1 MAHRIEVGLLP
12 GFKDAAGEKI
22 HRRITNDLGIDTNEV
37 RTIHVFTLD
46 MELANDELVTI
57 AENLFV
63 DPIIQHYAVDSPL
76 AKDFD
81 YLVEVGFLPG
91 VTDNVGRTATE
102 GVNLIFP
109 NRFTADERVHSSI
122 QYLISGEI
130 TPEEVDRISTG
141 LLANTLIQR
150 FVILDTQSF
159 DRQGG
164 VEVSVPRVS
173 GQVSTEMEL
182 IDLEISDDALVSLSR
197 DRVLALS
204 LEEMRTIQKYFRDEH
219 VRKQR
224 AAVEL
229 NDKITDM
236 ELEALAQTWSEHC
249 KHKIFNAHITYTTET
264 GETEEIKSLFDTYI
278 KGATQKIRSAK
289 GDDDFCLSVFVDN
302 AGVIKFNDEY
312 SLVFK
317 VETHNSPSA
326 LDPYGGALTGIVG
339 VNRDPFGTGL
349 GSRLIFNTDTFCF
362 ADPFYKGEIPPR
374 LLHPKRVYEGVREGV
389 EHGGN
394 KSGIPTVNGSIVFDD
409 RFLGK
414 PLVYCGTG
422 GIMPSVINGRP
433 SHKKSAK
440 VGDRIVMTGGR
451 IGADGIHGAT
461 FSSEELHEGSPATA
475 VQIGDPITQKRM
487 TDMLLVARDRGLYN
501 SITDNGAGGLSSSV
515 GEMARDTG
523 GCVLTLERAPLKYE
537 GLRPWEILLSE
548 AQERMTLSVPKNH
561 IEEFMELAEQMDVE
575 ATILGEFTN
584 TGKFHVLYEGST
596 MAYLDMDFFHDGVP
610 TMHII
615 ASWSPPSHPE
625 PIIPFQESLND
636 SFLAML
642 SRLNVSSKESVIR
655 QYDHEVQGTS
665 VVKPLVGEKD
675 DGPSDAAII
684 RPILDSLEGVVISSG
699 ICPKYS
705 DIDTYHMARAAV
717 DEAVR
722 NAVAVGGNIDYMAG
736 LDNFCWCD
744 PIKSEKTPDGE
755 YKLAQ
760 LVRANRGLFDI
771 TTAYGIPMISG
782 KDSMKNDY
790 MIGDTKI
797 SIPPTILFSIM
808 GRIEDITKSV
818 TMDAKT
824 PGDFVYVLGLT
835 RYELGGS
842 EYFAHHGFTGGTVP
856 VVDEEK
862 NIQLYRA
869 LYRAIMD
876 GLVESCHDISDG
888 GLGTALA
895 EIAIAGNLGMEIDLE
910 KVPTDEAEEGRRD
923 DYLLFSESQGRFVV
937 TVKAHKVSEFER
949 ALSTSALGL
958 VGTVV
963 ESESDNRLVINGC
976 DGTKVVDLSVDELR
990 QAWKR
995 PLMF

>member
-12 GFKDAAGEKI
+12 GFKDAAGEKT
-22 HRRITNDLGIDTNEV
+22 HRRITNDLGIDTKDV
-37 RTIHVFTLD
+37 RTIHVYTLD

-57 AENLFV
+57 AENLLV
-63 DPIIQHYAVDSPL
+63 DPIIQHYTVDAPL
-76 AKDFD
+76 AADFD

-102 GVNLIFP
+102 GVHLIFP
-109 NRFTADERVHSSI
+109 NRFTADQRVHSSI
-122 QYLISGEI
+122 QYLISGKI
-130 TPEEVDRISTG
+130 TPGEAERIATG

-150 FVILDTQSF
+150 FVILDKKSF
-159 DRQGG
+159 DKQGG

-182 IDLEISDDALVSLSR
+182 IDLEIPDDSLISLSR

-204 LEEMRTIQKYFRDEH
+204 LEEMKAIQEYFRDER
-219 VRKQR
+219 VRAQR

-229 NDKITDM
+229 DEKVTDM

-249 KHKIFNAHITYTTET
+249 KHKIFNAHITYTAEN
-264 GETEEIKSLFDTYI
+264 GETEEVKSLFDTYI
-278 KGATQKIRSAK
+278 KGATQKIRTAK
-289 GDDDFCLSVFVDN
+289 GDGDFCLSVFVDN

-362 ADPFYKGEIPPR
+362 ADPFYKGDIPPR

-422 GIMPSVINGRP
+422 GIMPSVIDGRP
-433 SHKKSAK
+433 SHTKGAK

-487 TDMLLVARDRGLYN
+487 TDMLLVARDRGLYS

-548 AQERMTLSVPKNH
+548 AQERMTLAVPKNH
-561 IEEFMELAEQMDVE
+561 IDEFMELAEQMNVE
-575 ATILGEFTN
+575 ATILGEFTD
-584 TGKFHVLYEGST
+584 TGKFHVLYEGRT
-596 MAYLDMDFFHDGVP
+596 MAFLDMDFFHDGVP
-610 TMHII
+610 IMHLD
-615 ASWSPPSHPE
+615 ATWSPPSHPE
-625 PIIPFQESLND
+625 PTIPVQESLND
-636 SFLAML
+636 ALISMM
-642 SRLNVSSKESVIR
+642 SRLNVASKESVIR

-665 VVKPLVGEKD
+665 VVKPLVGELD

-722 NAVAVGGNIDYMAG
+722 NAVAVGGNVDYMAG

-744 PIKSEKTPDGE
+744 PVRSEKTPDGE

-824 PGDFVYVLGLT
+824 PGDYVYVLGLT
-835 RYELGGS
+835 GYELGGS
-842 EYFAHHGFTGGTVP
+842 EYFAHHGFIGGSVP
-856 VVDEEK
+856 VVDEER
-862 NIQLYRA
+862 NLQLYRS
-869 LYRAIMD
+869 LHRAITD

-895 EIAIAGNLGMEIDLE
+895 EIAIAGNLGMEIHLE
-910 KVPTDEAEEGRRD
+910 KIPTEEAEEELRD

-937 TVKAHKVSEFER
+937 TVKAHKASEFER
-949 ALSTSALGL
+949 ALAESPLGL
-958 VGTVV
+958 VGTIV
-963 ESESDNRLVINGC
+963 ESEDDDRLIIHGC
-976 DGTKVVDLSVDELR
+976 DGAKTVDLSVDELR
-990 QAWKR
+990 SAWKR